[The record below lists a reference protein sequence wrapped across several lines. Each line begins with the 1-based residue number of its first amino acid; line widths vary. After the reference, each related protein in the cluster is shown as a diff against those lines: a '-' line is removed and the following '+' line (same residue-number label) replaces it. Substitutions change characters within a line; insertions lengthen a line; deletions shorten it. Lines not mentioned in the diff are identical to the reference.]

1 MPAFTSPAALRRLS
15 RTGSLRTAAP
25 APAPPQTAP
34 ASGTVPGGAD
44 RHVVVQPALGATP
57 VSPAPPPPSSP
68 LGPLENDSIVLKA
81 VRAYERDRKRAKK
94 TKERTERER
103 ERERERLI
111 GRGAATDG
119 RACRHC
125 RDGSGRRTGGAA
137 TPVDVK
143 EDTVLSPPEATCV
156 EEIIADV
163 VEREGRARGELE
175 VGRPLEVHLEALAKP
190 GKSRRSKTGE
200 FELIPGM
207 PVVIALEDHAE
218 EAELDE
224 PWEHISADELDEKRV
239 EPRSYATIVA
249 STA

>member
-15 RTGSLRTAAP
+15 RAGSLRTAAP
-25 APAPPQTAP
+25 ASPQP
-34 ASGTVPGGAD
+34 ASAVSTTTAATDPEGAAD
-44 RHVVVQPALGATP
+44 RPEQPALATP
-57 VSPAPPPPSSP
+57 ASPASPRPTSP
-68 LGPLENDSIVLKA
+68 LIPLENDSIVLKA

-103 ERERERLI
+103 EREREREQRVS
-111 GRGAATDG
+111 GTGATSDG

-125 RDGSGRRTGGAA
+125 RDGSGRRTGAA
-137 TPVDVK
+137 AAPVDL

-156 EEIIADV
+156 EDIIADV

-175 VGRPLEVHLEALAKP
+175 VRIEALAKP
-190 GKSRRSKTGE
+190 GKVRRSKVGE
-200 FELIPGM
+200 FELIPGI
-207 PVVIALEDHAE
+207 PVVIALDEHTE

-239 EPRSYATIVA
+239 EPPSRTISV
-249 STA
+249 